1 MELIVRHGERQE
13 EVSLE
18 RRDDGTFI
26 VSVGDRHYEIDVAR
40 AGDLLSLRVAD
51 GRQFEVAARPMP
63 SRDRSI
69 YQVSTAR
76 GQEQVEVT
84 DPLTFLLEQANP
96 SAGRGGITE
105 ALMPG
110 RVVELLVAEG
120 DAVSAGQ
127 GIVVVEAM
135 KMKNEIQSEA
145 DGSVK
150 CIHVEVGQTV
160 EAGDPL
166 FEIE

>member
-1 MELIVRHGERQE
+1 MELIVRHNERQE
-13 EVSLE
+13 EVRLE
-18 RRDDGTFI
+18 RKDDGSFT
-26 VSVGDRHYEIDVAR
+26 VRVGEKSYDIHVAK
-40 AGDLLSLRVAD
+40 AGDMLSLRVAD
-51 GRQFEVAARPMP
+51 GRQFEVAARRVP
-63 SRDRSI
+63 SRGRSV

-76 GQEQVEVT
+76 GQEQIEVM
-84 DPLTFLLEQANP
+84 DPLAYLLEQTNP

-120 DAVSAGQ
+120 DEVSAGQ

-150 CIHVEVGQTV
+150 HMHVDVGQTV